1 MLQAAKYK
9 KLKITALVVCL
20 LCVLSLGAAVA
31 AAFLNTNR
39 DTRPAP
45 DKVTSGLEKT
55 NAYELLCE
63 RGDYKYY
70 FRDDRDIILVENTKT
85 GYIWKTGVD
94 IAPPTQIEEA
104 LDVVNSAKED
114 KDPSEIKDYA
124 EEFDMTVAQVKEIAN
139 TPKDSSFTNDQ
150 YAAFA
155 NSLITVEYYTGEG
168 KSMKTTRV
176 SSAAYDRHDG
186 TSGLK
191 EVNLSL
197 IHI

>member
-94 IAPPTQIEEA
+94 IALPTQIEEA

-114 KDPSEIKDYA
+114 KDPSEINDYA
-124 EEFDMTVAQVKEIAN
+124 EEFDLTVSQV
-139 TPKDSSFTNDQ
+139 
-150 YAAFA
+150 
-155 NSLITVEYYTGEG
+155 
-168 KSMKTTRV
+168 
-176 SSAAYDRHDG
+176 
-186 TSGLK
+186 
-191 EVNLSL
+191 
-197 IHI
+197 